1 MGSRTE
7 RSALLRQALSQLLR
21 MMRWSSMPD
30 TLKRCGCCLLTHASR
45 CSRSSFSARM
55 LQKKSS
61 VGELKIRL
69 RLEPRKTTST
79 VRIWPAV

>member
-1 MGSRTE
+1 
-7 RSALLRQALSQLLR
+7 
-21 MMRWSSMPD
+21 
-30 TLKRCGCCLLTHASR
+30 
-45 CSRSSFSARM
+45 M

-61 VGELKIRL
+61 VGELKMRL